1 MALVSAAVAATL
13 LIAHHWRGYQLSR
26 PTEIASV
33 PGAALAIAL
42 VLVFAA
48 GEDWPLWPALAAT
61 AATLLTVEL
70 LAGRL
75 PAASGASLAQS
86 LVLGIGLAAAAP
98 RLGWA
103 SGGATLLAGSL
114 VLLEWHARRRPD
126 PPMALVVLAVAAA
139 GLALAMAEPWTA
151 VTAAAVTAAWA
162 HTRRIRR
169 LPGPFGRQ
177 RRSAVA
183 GRRWRPADELYAWL
197 VPAGAGLN
205 TVATVGEWL
214 AAPAPAPAAWLA
226 VAAGLGG
233 VA

>member
-1 MALVSAAVAATL
+1 MLLASVFFFQAEDGIRDATVTGVQTCALPISSAAQMALVSAAVAATL

-86 LVLGIGLAAAAP
+86 LVLGIGLAAAA
-98 RLGWA
+98 
-103 SGGATLLAGSL
+103 
-114 VLLEWHARRRPD
+114 
-126 PPMALVVLAVAAA
+126 
-139 GLALAMAEPWTA
+139 
-151 VTAAAVTAAWA
+151 
-162 HTRRIRR
+162 
-169 LPGPFGRQ
+169 
-177 RRSAVA
+177 
-183 GRRWRPADELYAWL
+183 
-197 VPAGAGLN
+197 
-205 TVATVGEWL
+205 
-214 AAPAPAPAAWLA
+214 
-226 VAAGLGG
+226 
-233 VA
+233 